1 MYIIYEYIIFAELK
15 LIFMTFIDWFIV
27 ALFLGALIVIG
38 YLFSRKNKNIED
50 YFVGGRA
57 MPGWIVAIAATGT
70 AISAGTFVG
79 SPELG
84 FNTNLTYLLN
94 LLGAIVGGVV
104 VAAVLL
110 PKLYN
115 AKTITVYG
123 FIGDRFGE
131 TAKTSTSVMFLL
143 GQLFT
148 SGSRLFIAAIAI
160 SVIAFGNIQFQ
171 FMVMSIIILGVIST
185 FYTMMGG
192 IKGLLYIDTFQ
203 TLLMIFT
210 GVVGLILVYVSLGD
224 MSFAQIWHSLTE
236 GGMVKNP
243 AVAGTAPGFAAD
255 GTLQGWV
262 SGSKVQ
268 MFDPSLDFSKP
279 YTILGGLIGVAVF
292 KIAMFTTDQEFVQ
305 RQLSCK
311 NVRKAGQSLVVSQ
324 LLSIPTV
331 MVFLLIGSLLYVK
344 YINDPMAD
352 GALSQGF
359 FSDARDV
366 FPQFIKNH
374 IPTGL
379 RGLMITG
386 LLAAAL
392 SSFNS
397 AINSMASSFVADLYL
412 PIKAKKGQAIKNDS
426 DQIASSR
433 WIVCLMGAALTGFA
447 ILTCIMQQSSGLNLV
462 DFATG
467 VMCFAYVGMLGVF
480 LTAILTKRGNTASVI
495 AALVVGVIIV
505 IPLMFQKEFFGANYI
520 AWSWWCPLGG
530 IITTAICMLG
540 KPRKP
545 VLSK

>member
-1 MYIIYEYIIFAELK
+1 MYIIYEYIIFAKLK

-171 FMVMSIIILGVIST
+171 FMVTSIIILGVIST

-386 LLAAAL
+386 LLGAAL